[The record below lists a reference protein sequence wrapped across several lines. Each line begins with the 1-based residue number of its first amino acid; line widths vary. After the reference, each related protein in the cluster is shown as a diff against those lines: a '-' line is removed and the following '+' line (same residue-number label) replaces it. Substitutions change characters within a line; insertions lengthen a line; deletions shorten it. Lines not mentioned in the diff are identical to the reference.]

1 MWSTN
6 VVHVIRFAPMDT
18 SHLKLKRRV
27 WFARL
32 IVPPRLR
39 STVGRTELL
48 KTLKTRDIQ
57 EANRRK
63 HEVLAELQRELTQA
77 ELTNVLP
84 NKDSV
89 GYIMEIAK
97 GQRRAMQEGLIDEQQ
112 AEAGLDA
119 AMDEQLELLR
129 RKNGYNEETGE
140 PYNSEAHARMQ
151 GLAERVLAGD
161 EIELLSD
168 SVKTYLA
175 EIQARVRKQTLR
187 EKERHLGAL
196 QSWLKTD
203 CEVGSISK
211 KIAGRYVTESLLSQ
225 GHAPKTVKDI
235 LSNLS
240 AYWVW
245 LEGRGLVEAN
255 PWRGMSGT
263 VKGSTRGTA
272 PKRRPWT
279 DDELLKLVQ
288 AIPNNDPL
296 LPLTAIAT
304 YTGMRREE
312 VASLRTDDVEN
323 DALTVREG
331 KTKAARRRVPI
342 HSALR
347 PLITQ
352 LVSKSR
358 DGYLIPGL
366 LTGGADSKR
375 SHYLGKRF
383 GSLIRE
389 IGFDDPALVFHTLR
403 NAFIQRCEEG
413 GVPESS
419 AKLLVGHSRAKSLT
433 YGDAGGGYSPGVQL
447 ETLRKEIAKVTFGK
461 LDAHLGK
468 IAGEVRVTMKSTRRH
483 QHNDK
488 RIKEE
493 R

>member
-1 MWSTN
+1 
-6 VVHVIRFAPMDT
+6 MDT
-18 SHLKLKRRV
+18 QHLKQRGHT
-27 WFARL
+27 WYARL
-32 IVPPRLR
+32 AIPTRLQRVFGKSEIVR
-39 STVGRTELL
+39 S
-48 KTLKTRDIQ
+48 LKTRDLR

-63 HEVLAELQRELTQA
+63 HAVLAELQRELTQA
-77 ELTNVLP
+77 ELADVLP
-84 NKDSV
+84 DKDSV
-89 GYIMEIAK
+89 GYIVEIAK
-97 GQRRAMQEGLIDEQQ
+97 GQRRALREGLIDERQ

-119 AMDEQLELLR
+119 AMDEQIELLR
-129 RKNGYNEETGE
+129 RKHGYSQETGD
-140 PYNSEAHARMQ
+140 PYNAETHMRMQ

-161 EIELLSD
+161 EIELLSE
-168 SVKTYLA
+168 SVKAYLA
-175 EIQARVRKQTLR
+175 EIKSRVRNQTLR

-211 KIAGRYVTESLLSQ
+211 KIAGRYVTEYLLQQ

-240 AYWVW
+240 AFWVW
-245 LEGRGLVEAN
+245 LEGRGLVDMN

-279 DDELLKLVQ
+279 DDELLKLMQ
-288 AIPNNDPL
+288 TIPNYDPL

-312 VASLRTDDVEN
+312 VASLRTEDVEN

-331 KTKAARRRVPI
+331 KTKAALRRVPI
-342 HSALR
+342 HNALR

-352 LVSKSR
+352 LVNNSR

-366 LTGGADSKR
+366 LTGGSDAKR

-383 GSLIRE
+383 GGLIRDT
-389 IGFDDPALVFHTLR
+389 GFNDPALVFHTLR
-403 NAFIQRCEEG
+403 NAFLQRCEEG
-413 GVPESS
+413 LVPEST
-419 AKLLVGHSRAKSLT
+419 AKLLVGHSRKKSLT

-447 ETLRKEIAKVTFGK
+447 ETLRKEIAKVTFGQ
-461 LDAHLGK
+461 LDGYLQEISGR
-468 IAGEVRVTMKSTRRH
+468 VNVTMKSTRRPRRSH
-483 QHNDK
+483 K
-488 RIKEE
+488 RRGIKQS
-493 R
+493 

>member
-1 MWSTN
+1 
-6 VVHVIRFAPMDT
+6 MDT

-32 IVPPRLR
+32 IVPPHLR
-39 STVGRTELL
+39 TTVGRTELL
-48 KTLKTRDIQ
+48 RTLKTRDIQ

-63 HEVLAELQRELTQA
+63 HAVLAELQRVLTQSELTA
-77 ELTNVLP
+77 VLP
-84 NKDSV
+84 KESAE
-89 GYIMEIAK
+89 YILQIAK
-97 GQRRAMQEGLIDEQQ
+97 GQRRALQEGIIDERT
-112 AEAGLDA
+112 AEAGLDVA
-119 AMDEQLELLR
+119 VDDQLELLR
-129 RKNGYNEETGE
+129 RINGFNAETGE
-140 PYNSEAHARMQ
+140 PNNLDESYERMHQ
-151 GLAERVLAGD
+151 LAQRVLGGD
-161 EIELLSD
+161 EVELLSE
-168 SVKTYLA
+168 SVKRYLTEVA
-175 EIQARVRKQTLR
+175 SRVRKQTLR
-187 EKERHLGAL
+187 EKERHLDAL
-196 QSWLKTD
+196 RDWLKTD
-203 CEVGSISK
+203 REVTSISK
-211 KIAGRYVTESLLSQ
+211 KIAGRYVTESLLTQ

-240 AYWVW
+240 AFWVW
-245 LEGRGLVEAN
+245 LEGRGLVDVN

-279 DDELLKLVQ
+279 DDELLKLMR
-288 AIPNNDPL
+288 AISNNDPL

-304 YTGMRREE
+304 FTGMRREE
-312 VASLRTDDVEN
+312 VASLRTGDVEN

-331 KTKAARRRVPI
+331 KTKAALRRVPI

-366 LTGGADSKR
+366 LTGGADAKR

-403 NAFIQRCEEG
+403 NAFLQRCEEG

-419 AKLLVGHSRAKSLT
+419 AKLLVGHSRKKSLT

-447 ETLRKEIAKVTFGK
+447 ETLRKEVAKVTFGQ
-461 LDAHLGK
+461 LDGYLTSISGN
-468 IAGEVRVTMKSTRRH
+468 VQVTMKSTRRPSRTKRTK
-483 QHNDK
+483 DK
-488 RIKEE
+488 T
-493 R
+493 

>member
-1 MWSTN
+1 
-6 VVHVIRFAPMDT
+6 MDT
-18 SHLKLKRRV
+18 SHLKLKRHV

-39 STVGRTELL
+39 MMVGRTELL
-48 KTLKTRDIQ
+48 KTLKTRDIK

-63 HEVLAELQRELTQA
+63 HAVLAELQRELTQA
-77 ELTNVLP
+77 ELANVLP
-84 NKDSV
+84 DKDSV
-89 GYIMEIAK
+89 GYIVEIAK
-97 GQRRAMQEGLIDEQQ
+97 GQRRALRQGLIDEQQ

-119 AMDEQLELLR
+119 VMDEQIELLR
-129 RKNGYNEETGE
+129 RRNGYNEETGE
-140 PYNSEAHARMQ
+140 PHNSETHLRMQ

-161 EIELLSD
+161 EIELVSD

-175 EIQARVRKQTLR
+175 EIKARVRNQTLR
-187 EKERHLGAL
+187 EKERQLGAL

-203 CEVGSISK
+203 CEVGSINK
-211 KIAGRYVTESLLSQ
+211 KIAGRYVTESLLTQ

-240 AYWVW
+240 AFWVW
-245 LEGRGLVEAN
+245 LEGRGLVESN
-255 PWRGMSGT
+255 PWRGMSST
-263 VKGSTRGTA
+263 VKSSTRGTKA
-272 PKRRPWT
+272 KRRPWT
-279 DDELLKLVQ
+279 DDELLKLMKV
-288 AIPNNDPL
+288 IPNSDPL

-312 VASLRTDDVEN
+312 VASLRADDVEN
-323 DALTVREG
+323 NALTVREG
-331 KTKAARRRVPI
+331 KTKAALRRVPI

-347 PLITQ
+347 PMITQ

-366 LTGGADSKR
+366 LTGGADAKR

-383 GSLIRE
+383 GSLIRD

-447 ETLRKEIAKVTFGK
+447 ETLRKEIAKVTFGA
-461 LDAHLGK
+461 LDGYLKK
-468 IAGEVRVTMKSTRRH
+468 IAGNVQVTMKSTRRPSRS
-483 QHNDK
+483 NKRTKDK
-488 RIKEE
+488 T
-493 R
+493 

>member
-1 MWSTN
+1 MN
-6 VVHVIRFAPMDT
+6 IQ
-18 SHLKLKRRV
+18 HLKLRGHT
-27 WFARL
+27 WYARL
-32 IVPPRLR
+32 AIPTKLQSVFGKSEIVR
-39 STVGRTELL
+39 S
-48 KTLKTRDIQ
+48 LKTRDLR
-57 EANRRK
+57 EAQRK
-63 HEVLAELQRELTQA
+63 KHAVLAELQRELTQA
-77 ELTNVLP
+77 ELTAVLP

-97 GQRRAMQEGLIDEQQ
+97 GQRRAMQEGLIDERQ

-129 RKNGYNEETGE
+129 RKNGYNEETGD
-140 PYNSEAHARMQ
+140 PYNSETHARMQ

-161 EIELLSD
+161 EIALLSE
-168 SVKTYLA
+168 SVKSYLG
-175 EIQARVRKQTLR
+175 EIKARVRNQTLR
-187 EKERHLGAL
+187 EKERHLAAL
-196 QSWLKTD
+196 QAWLKTD
-203 CEVGSISK
+203 HEVSSISK
-211 KIAGRYVTESLLSQ
+211 KMAGRYVTESLLTQ

-240 AYWVW
+240 AFWGW
-245 LEGRGLVEAN
+245 LEGRGLADVN

-279 DDELLKLVQ
+279 DDELLKLMR

-304 YTGMRREE
+304 FTGMRREE
-312 VASLRTDDVEN
+312 VAGLRADDVEN

-331 KTKAARRRVPI
+331 KTKAALRRVPI

-347 PLITQ
+347 PLVTQ
-352 LVSKSR
+352 LVNTSR

-389 IGFDDPALVFHTLR
+389 IGFADPALVFHTLR

-447 ETLRKEIAKVTFGK
+447 ETLRKEIAKVTFGQ
-461 LDAHLGK
+461 LDEHLKDISGS
-468 IAGEVRVTMKSTRRH
+468 VQVTMRSARRP
-483 QHNDK
+483 QRSNK
-488 RIKEE
+488 RTKDNT
-493 R
+493 